1 MLSKNVNNIFQTV
14 IEKDFVNKI
23 QKDVT
28 IKMIDKFD
36 CIKSKNFCL
45 KKHILSKMK
54 RQDISREKIFII
66 IKSARNE
73 YEEYIKYPVKQ

>member
-1 MLSKNVNNIFQTV
+1 M

-23 QKDVT
+23 QKDVI

-54 RQDISREKIFII
+54 RQDISREKILII
-66 IKSARNE
+66 HKISKR
-73 YEEYIKYPVKQ
+73 